1 MVARAFPGNR
11 EEANRAGIT
20 PKIRVG
26 TIDHSIGAIYD
37 ARTQFRS
44 LLLFAESVEADKSLE
59 FFVERLQGFQ
69 YVADPLLH
77 HWPAC

>member
-1 MVARAFPGNR
+1 MVARAFPGNL

-26 TIDHSIGAIYD
+26 TIDHSIGAICD

-44 LLLFAESVEADKSLE
+44 LLLLAESVKADKLLE

-69 YVADPLLH
+69 YVVDPLPH
-77 HWPAC
+77 PWPTS